1 MSRSLARKRALRQ
14 FGRGLGFRQ
23 AAQGECELL
32 DMALTHDSYA
42 AQTAPQTGAR
52 SNERLEFLGDAVLG
66 AIVAESLYA
75 QHPDKAEGKLSPL
88 RASLVSQ
95 GALAQSA
102 RRLRVGQHLLLGK
115 GEAAAGG
122 AQRPSILA
130 ATLEAMIAALFLAE
144 GFEAARRFV
153 QREHLAHVK
162 PAATADPKTAL
173 QEYTQAK
180 FKEAPRYTVT
190 AQSGPAHGRTFSVTV
205 TAAGGVAGSG
215 VGATKK
221 EAEAAAAREALA
233 RLRSS
238 RART

>member
-1 MSRSLARKRALRQ
+1 
-14 FGRGLGFRQ
+14 
-23 AAQGECELL
+23 
-32 DMALTHDSYA
+32 MALTHDSYA
-42 AQTAPQTGAR
+42 AQTSSPPGHT

-66 AIVAESLYA
+66 AIVAQSLYA
-75 QHPDKAEGKLSPL
+75 QHPDRAEGKLSPL

-95 GALAQSA
+95 TALAQTA
-102 RRLRVGQHLLLGK
+102 RRLQVGQQLLLGK

-130 ATLEAMIAALFLAE
+130 ATLEAMIGALFVAE

-153 QREHLAHVK
+153 QREHLAHVQ
-162 PAATADPKTAL
+162 PAASTDPKTAL

-190 AQSGPAHGRTFSVTV
+190 AQSGPAHDRRFSVTV
-205 TAAGGVAGSG
+205 TAAGAAAGSG

-221 EAEAAAAREALA
+221 EAEAAAARVALA
-233 RLRSS
+233 TLRNT